1 MLKRNKNYQVKK
13 YLGEEFLYKHLLI
26 KKNVIK
32 FKSNEVWSKKLIIIN
47 ANKIKI
53 IKLRSIW

>member
-26 KKNVIK
+26 KRNVIK
-32 FKSNEVWSKKLIIIN
+32 FKSNEVWSNKLIIIN

>member
-47 ANKIKI
+47 GDKIKI